1 MAGREH
7 LLGGDGDVGDYL
19 MAGQETELERL
30 RQQSLVLEP
39 AGRRLL
45 SELGAGD
52 GKRALDVG
60 CGVLGWLRILGQWVG
75 HGSVIGTDIDERML
89 ARAGQFAAAEGLGNV
104 TLIADDLFSSTLK
117 PHSFDLVHAR
127 FQLTP
132 LGRFDEQIDAYLR
145 LLAPGGVLVLEDAD
159 TGTWHY
165 NDPAPAA
172 EELITL
178 ITEAFRRSGGDWNAG
193 RRTRGLLRQRGLNP
207 QVRAEVAVLDPRHP
221 YLRAPLQFAAS
232 LRPRLL
238 ALVEQERL
246 DELCAQAEAE
256 LADPER
262 WGTMFTLVQ
271 TWTAV
276 QA

>member
-1 MAGREH
+1 M
-7 LLGGDGDVGDYL
+7 GDYL
-19 MAGQETELERL
+19 MAGRESELERL
-30 RQQSLVLEP
+30 RLQSLVLEP
-39 AGRRLL
+39 AGGRLL
-45 SELGAGD
+45 AELGAGS

-75 HGSVIGTDIDERML
+75 GGSVIGTDVDERML
-89 ARAGQFAAAEGLGNV
+89 ARAGEFVAAEGLGNV
-104 TLIADDLFSSTLK
+104 TLLVDDLFASALE
-117 PHSFDLVHAR
+117 PGSFDLVHAR

-159 TGTWHY
+159 TGSWHY

-178 ITEAFRRSGGDWNAG
+178 IVEAFRRSGGDWNAG
-193 RRTRGLLRQRGLNP
+193 RRTRSLLRQRGLNP
-207 QVRAEVAVLDPRHP
+207 QVRAEVAVLDPGHP
-221 YLRAPLQFAAS
+221 YLRVPLQFAAS

-238 ALVEQERL
+238 AFVEQERL
-246 DELCAQAEAE
+246 DELCARAEVE

-262 WGTMFTLVQ
+262 WGTTFTLVQ
-271 TWTAV
+271 TWATA